1 MEVVLIELLPQLVF
15 PIGESSHVA
24 AARRGASEMARALS
38 FDETHIGRVAIIVT
52 EAATNILKHASH
64 GSLLVR
70 DVSQNGPVGI
80 NARIDAGIEIIA
92 LDSGPGIAN
101 LNASLCDGVSTAGSP
116 GTGLG
121 AMQRLSEHFDA
132 YTVPGR
138 GSVFCMTVRAS
149 ANGAPA
155 TAALL
160 GAVCLP
166 IASEEVCGDSWHA
179 EMSGRALSVMV
190 ADGLGHGPDA
200 RVASQAALLALKGR
214 GAMSPTRLLEL
225 AHEAARPTRGAAV
238 AAARIDFDQGLVS
251 FAGVGNISASIHGPD
266 ARRQMMSHNGIV
278 GHNVRK
284 IQEFSFPWT
293 PDSILILHSDGL
305 GTHWD
310 LQSYLGLEHRHPAL
324 IAAILYRDHARPRDD
339 ACIVV
344 IKNDLSTLGQP

>member
-1 MEVVLIELLPQLVF
+1 
-15 PIGESSHVA
+15 
-24 AARRGASEMARALS
+24 
-38 FDETHIGRVAIIVT
+38 
-52 EAATNILKHASH
+52 
-64 GSLLVR
+64 
-70 DVSQNGPVGI
+70 
-80 NARIDAGIEIIA
+80 
-92 LDSGPGIAN
+92 
-101 LNASLCDGVSTAGSP
+101 
-116 GTGLG
+116 
-121 AMQRLSEHFDA
+121 
-132 YTVPGR
+132 
-138 GSVFCMTVRAS
+138 
-149 ANGAPA
+149 
-155 TAALL
+155 
-160 GAVCLP
+160 LP

-310 LQSYLGLEHRHPAL
+310 LQSYLGLAHRHPAL